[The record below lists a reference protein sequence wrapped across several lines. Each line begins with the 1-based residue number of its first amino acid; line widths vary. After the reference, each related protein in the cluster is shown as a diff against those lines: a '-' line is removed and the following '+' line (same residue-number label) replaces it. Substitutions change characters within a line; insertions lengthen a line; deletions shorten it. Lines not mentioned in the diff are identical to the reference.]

1 MIIIFS
7 SFFIIRLSC
16 IFAYG
21 ISRHVNFRW
30 RFQHEKNTLNQIRLT
45 KLQSSFSST
54 SNYAL
59 HPETKSIRKVDKNE
73 FQPNMHYF
81 HSYERRNGQSIMYET
96 PVLVENVL
104 SEKSCED
111 LCDRIVSSLGDIALV
126 DLQCQKRSTASQS
139 ISSEIYEC
147 TLNQAFQLMMQ
158 SSHEKS
164 FFCFCE
170 GLLEDDSSTSSSVQN
185 ELFKIRK
192 ELKESKES
200 LFSSISED
208 LFNYFD
214 SDTTNNKKIKAPSD
228 CVILAGEGATS
239 TLHRDPFEWTGTSL
253 CLEGSKVW
261 RFVSPP
267 HVKKIFSERENG
279 EEIDFGNNIDDC
291 SSGVQDIDEFLSSY
305 RLASMAWEGDEDGVD
320 DLTISAGWQSQYSL
334 FASRAKG
341 KVIPSAEE
349 FAYMEMGEKLNVL
362 ESLANNL
369 SVLIPSGDL
378 LSELNDSEPSNNEK
392 NGKFEAEIHTVV
404 QKPGDLLIIPA
415 YWWHQTCALEPSLA
429 IASQRVGYSDSTL
442 ERDSLRLV
450 QHILNNLAE
459 SEGKRNIIG
468 NGQIKQRREDLLHDL
483 EFFVSSSLSSSLSS
497 SSPKSAQ
504 ELVDKLFEYI
514 DICR

>member
-1 MIIIFS
+1 
-7 SFFIIRLSC
+7 
-16 IFAYG
+16 
-21 ISRHVNFRW
+21 
-30 RFQHEKNTLNQIRLT
+30 
-45 KLQSSFSST
+45 
-54 SNYAL
+54 
-59 HPETKSIRKVDKNE
+59 
-73 FQPNMHYF
+73 
-81 HSYERRNGQSIMYET
+81 MYET

-185 ELFKIRK
+185 KLFKIRK

-214 SDTTNNKKIKAPSD
+214 SDTTKNNKKIKAPSD

-253 CLEGSKVW
+253 CLEGTKVW

-279 EEIDFGNNIDDC
+279 KEIDFGNNDDC
-291 SSGVQDIDEFLSSY
+291 SSGVQDIDEFLLSY
-305 RLASMAWEGDEDGVD
+305 RLASMAWEGEEDGVD

-334 FASRAKG
+334 FASRAEG

-349 FAYMEMGEKLNVL
+349 FAYMEMGEKLDVL

-369 SVLIPSGDL
+369 SVLIPSSDL
-378 LSELNDSEPSNNEK
+378 LSEHNEK

-459 SEGKRNIIG
+459 SEGKKNVG
-468 NGQIKQRREDLLHDL
+468 NGEIKQRREDLLHDL
-483 EFFVSSSLSSSLSS
+483 EFFVSSSSLSSSLSS
-497 SSPKSAQ
+497 SGPKSAQ